1 SLRLIVFLIAGIRGR
16 EKSISATNKKWLFVK
31 KILKVVLRQTITG
44 LTAIEPTGGNPIR
57 NQRLAI

>member
-1 SLRLIVFLIAGIRGR
+1 VAEYWSHEVDKLQTYIDQVEG
-16 EKSISATNKKWLFVK
+16 KTMLFVK